1 LTQFGT
7 RLSLHDVQHSSNPI
21 IGAKFWFEGRE
32 FLAQSD
38 GYAVIPFMDHDK
50 ECTVAAAAPEGFAC
64 AKNICFRSESWDAT
78 VAVIAPHETFV
89 PGCSANIVL
98 RCGLFLSSQRL
109 RIPLSELES
118 PSVSLEALDQ
128 TGTILQ
134 TSSSKVSFNDSC
146 DLTLPWAMPTGCT
159 VLNVSLKAS
168 VTPRSTVNG
177 KISINACASVQM
189 PPSPTAFHPENV
201 AIIQAASTRS
211 DIIVPHLRLGSNT
224 FWLDV
229 CSIFEIMNIFSI

>member
-1 LTQFGT
+1 MTQFVT
-7 RLSLHDVQHSSNPI
+7 RLSIHDVQHSSNPI

-38 GYAVIPFMDHDK
+38 GYAIIPFMDLDK

-64 AKNICFRSESWDAT
+64 AKNICFRSESWEAT

-109 RIPLSELES
+109 RMPLSELES

-128 TGTILQ
+128 IGTILQ

-159 VLNVSLKAS
+159 VLNVSLTAS
-168 VTPRSTVNG
+168 VAPRSTVNG

-189 PPSPTAFHPENV
+189 PPSPVAFHPENV
-201 AIIQAASTRS
+201 AVIQAASTRS
-211 DIIVPHLRLGSNT
+211 DVIVPHLRLGSNA

-229 CSIFEIMNIFSI
+229 CSIVEIIH

>member
-1 LTQFGT
+1 
-7 RLSLHDVQHSSNPI
+7 
-21 IGAKFWFEGRE
+21 
-32 FLAQSD
+32 
-38 GYAVIPFMDHDK
+38 VIPFMDHDK
-50 ECTVAAAAPEGFAC
+50 ECTVAAAAPGGFAC
-64 AKNICFRSESWDAT
+64 AKSIHFCSESWQAT

-109 RIPLSELES
+109 RMPLSELES

-128 TGTILQ
+128 IGTILQ

-168 VTPRSTVNG
+168 VAPRSTVNG
-177 KISINACASVQM
+177 KIPISAGVSVEM
-189 PPSPTAFHPENV
+189 PRSPIAFHPENV
-201 AIIQAASTRS
+201 AVIQAASTRS

-229 CSIFEIMNIFSI
+229 CICSKLVLDS